1 MRRFDFWLPIDLFN
15 RINLLA
21 KHYKVYTSKM
31 MIQLLEM
38 GYLEM
43 IKQGGYD
50 NEVNTKINN
59 K

>member
-15 RINLLA
+15 RIKLMA
-21 KHYKVYTSKM
+21 QFYKISTSKM

-38 GYLEM
+38 GYIDML
-43 IKQGGYD
+43 KGGYE
-50 NEVNTKINN
+50 NETIN

>member
-1 MRRFDFWLPIDLFN
+1 MKRYDFYLPIDLFN
-15 RINLLA
+15 RIKLMAQFYN
-21 KHYKVYTSKM
+21 VYISKM

-43 IKQGGYD
+43 LKQGGYD
-50 NEVNTKINN
+50 NEIND